1 MSQKPLNIYRFLNN
15 LNDKQYEAVTAPR
28 SNLLILAGA
37 GSGKTMV
44 LVHRIAWLLKFEHCS
59 PFSIMAVT
67 FNKKAAEEI
76 LQRTEQMIGIQ
87 LKDIWI
93 GTFHSI
99 AHRLLRTHY
108 LEANLASDF
117 QIIDKQD
124 QLCLLKRLIKIMNL
138 DETKW
143 SALQALWYINHKKD
157 KGLRPQYIQSFN
169 NPLEQTWRNI
179 YDYYQETCERS
190 RLVDFPEL
198 LLRAHELWLNHPFIL
213 NHYSRR
219 FTNILVDEF
228 QDTNPIQYAWI
239 RLLANN
245 KSSTLIVGDDD
256 QSIYGWRGAQ
266 VDNLQYFLNDFR
278 NVKMIRLEQ
287 NYRSTSNILKA
298 ANVLISKNSRR
309 LGKKLWTNYSNGE
322 LITVYCALNELDE
335 ARFVVNR
342 IKSWQQTGG
351 KLSNCAILYRSN
363 AQSRVIEEIL
373 LQYNIPYYIY
383 GGVRFFERME
393 IKNALAYLRLIINRN
408 DDAAFERIVNT
419 PARGIGAMTMK
430 LLRQLSKTRQIT
442 LWDAGVF
449 LLKEKPLA
457 NRTALALKKFMQLI
471 DGIEEDIEGLSL
483 DLQIDRVI
491 KISGLWKLYNKD
503 QNEQIQTRIDNL
515 KELVN
520 AARQDKILNT
530 TKYENDLQPLQMF
543 LSNLVLETSHG
554 EKVPDVEDAVQ
565 LMSMHAA
572 KGLEFHQVFIVGME
586 EGIFPSSKSIEDQL
600 MIEEERRLAYVA
612 ITRAMQKLTL
622 TWAET
627 RRLYGKN
634 MYHHQPSRFIK
645 ELPKTCI
652 DEIRACLH
660 NRRET

>member
-1 MSQKPLNIYRFLNN
+1 MYQKTINIYGCLKN

-28 SNLLILAGA
+28 RNLLILAGA

-44 LVHRIAWLLKFEHCS
+44 LVNRIAWLLQFEHCS

-67 FNKKAAEEI
+67 FNKKAALEI
-76 LQRTEQMIGIQ
+76 LQRTEQLIGMRPT
-87 LKDIWI
+87 DIWI
-93 GTFHSI
+93 GTFHNI

-138 DETKW
+138 DEKKW
-143 SALQALWYINHKKD
+143 SALQAMWYINNQKD
-157 KGLRPQYIQSFN
+157 KGVRPQYIQSFN
-169 NPLEQTWRNI
+169 NSIEQTWRNI
-179 YDYYQETCERS
+179 YHFYQETCERS

-213 NHYSRR
+213 NHYSKR

-228 QDTNPIQYAWI
+228 QDTNTIQYAWI

-245 KSSTLIVGDDD
+245 KSSTIIVGDDD
-256 QSIYGWRGAQ
+256 QSIYGWRGAK
-266 VDNLQYFLNDFR
+266 VDNIKHFLTDFS

-287 NYRSTSNILKA
+287 NYRSTNNILKA
-298 ANVLISKNSRR
+298 ANVLISKNSGR
-309 LGKKLWTNYSNGE
+309 LGKQLWTNYSNGE

-335 ARFVVNR
+335 ARFVVNS
-342 IKSWQQTGG
+342 IQAWQKNGG
-351 KLSNCAILYRSN
+351 KLRNCAILYRSN
-363 AQSRVIEEIL
+363 AQSRIIEEIL
-373 LQYNIPYYIY
+373 LQFSIPYYIY

-393 IKNALAYLRLIINRN
+393 IKNALAYLRLIVNRN
-408 DDAAFERIVNT
+408 DDAAFERIINT
-419 PARGIGAMTMK
+419 PARGIGAITMK
-430 LLRQLSKTRQIT
+430 LLRHISKNRQVT
-442 LWDAGVF
+442 LWYAGDL
-449 LLKEKPLA
+449 LLKEKLLA

-471 DGIEEDIEGLSL
+471 DEMEEDIEGLSL
-483 DLQIDRVI
+483 YLQIDRVI
-491 KISGLWKLYNKD
+491 RSSGLWELYKKD
-503 QNEQIQTRIDNL
+503 QNEPFQTRVDNL

-520 AARQDKILNT
+520 AARPDKILNT
-530 TKYENDLQPLQMF
+530 TETEYENSLRPLQMF
-543 LSNLVLETSHG
+543 LSHIVLDASHG
-554 EKVPDVEDAVQ
+554 EKFDVVEDAVQ

-586 EGIFPSSKSIEDQL
+586 EGIFPSSMSIKDQL

-622 TWAET
+622 TWAEN
-627 RRLYGKN
+627 RHFYGKN
-634 MYHHQPSRFIK
+634 RYHQPSRFIK

-652 DEIRACLH
+652 NEIRAGLYK
-660 NRRET
+660 RR

>member
-1 MSQKPLNIYRFLNN
+1 MHQKTINLYGFLNN

-44 LVHRIAWLLKFEHCS
+44 LVHRIAWLLQFEHCS

-76 LQRTEQMIGIQ
+76 LQRTEQLIGIR

-99 AHRLLRTHY
+99 AHRLLRAHY
-108 LEANLASDF
+108 LEANLSSDF

-124 QLCLLKRLIKIMNL
+124 QLCLLKRLIKMMNL
-138 DETKW
+138 DENKW
-143 SALQALWYINHKKD
+143 SALQAMWYINHKKD
-157 KGLRPQYIQSFN
+157 QGLRPQYIQSLN
-169 NPLEQTWRNI
+169 NPIEQTWRNI
-179 YDYYQETCERS
+179 YHFYQETCERS

-219 FTNILVDEF
+219 FKNILVDEF
-228 QDTNPIQYAWI
+228 QDTNTIQYAWI
-239 RLLANN
+239 RSLANN

-266 VDNLQYFLNDFR
+266 IDNIKHFLDDFR

-298 ANVLISKNSRR
+298 ANVLISKNSKR

-342 IKSWQQTGG
+342 IKSWNKSGG
-351 KLSNCAILYRSN
+351 KLSKCAILYRSN

-373 LQYNIPYYIY
+373 LQYKIPYYIY
-383 GGVRFFERME
+383 GGVRFFERLE
-393 IKNALAYLRLIINRN
+393 IKNALAYLRLIVNRN

-419 PARGIGAMTMK
+419 PARGIGAITMK
-430 LLRQLSKTRQIT
+430 LLRQICKNRHIT
-442 LWDAGVF
+442 LWYAGCF
-449 LLKEKPLA
+449 LLKEKQLA
-457 NRTALALKKFMQLI
+457 NRTALALKRFMQLI

-483 DLQIDRVI
+483 YLQVDRVI
-491 KISGLWKLYNKD
+491 RSSGLWNLYNKD
-503 QNEQIQTRIDNL
+503 KNEQIQTRLDNL

-530 TKYENDLQPLQMF
+530 TEYENDLQPLQMF
-543 LSNLVLETSHG
+543 LSNLVLDTRNG
-554 EKVPDVEDAVQ
+554 EKIDDVEDAVQ

-586 EGIFPSSKSIEDQL
+586 EGIFPNSRSINDQL

-634 MYHHQPSRFIK
+634 MYHQPSRFIK

-652 DEIRACLH
+652 DEIRACLN
-660 NRRET
+660 NRR